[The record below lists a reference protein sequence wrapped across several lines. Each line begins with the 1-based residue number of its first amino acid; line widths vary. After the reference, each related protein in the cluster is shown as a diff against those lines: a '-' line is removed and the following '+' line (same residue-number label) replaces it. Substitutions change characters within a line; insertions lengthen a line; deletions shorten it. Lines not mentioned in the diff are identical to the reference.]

1 MRIPLF
7 TGACTALVTP
17 FHESGRINFDA
28 FSAQIERQIQN
39 GVDALCVCG
48 TTGEASAL
56 SREEWDS
63 LVNFCVQ
70 EVQGRVK
77 VIAGTGSN
85 NTAVALDRTR
95 YAQDHGADGALL
107 VTPYYNKT
115 TQEGLVRHYEAIAS
129 QTDLPLILYNVP
141 SRTGLSFTASTY
153 ARLAQ
158 IEGIHGVKEASGD
171 LSLFTQTRS
180 LCGDDLPIWSGCDD
194 QVVPLL
200 ALGAKGV
207 ISAAGNVIPSV
218 MTALCKSD
226 LHTAAQLQLT
236 YAPLIDALFCEVNP
250 IPVKY
255 AMQLL
260 GLDSG
265 TLRLPLCPISP
276 EHGRKV
282 RSALERLELL

>member
-1 MRIPLF
+1 MRVPLF
-7 TGACTALVTP
+7 TGVCTALVTP
-17 FHESGRINFDA
+17 FHESGRIDFDA
-28 FSAQIERQIQN
+28 FSAQIERQIEN

-48 TTGEASAL
+48 TTGEASTL
-56 SREEWDS
+56 SREEWNS
-63 LVNFCVQ
+63 AVNFCIEAVR
-70 EVQGRVK
+70 GRVR

-85 NTAVALDRTR
+85 NTATALDLTR

-115 TQEGLVRHYEAIAS
+115 TQEGLIRHYEAIAA

-141 SRTGLSFTASTY
+141 SRTGLSFTAETY

-158 IEGIHGVKEASGD
+158 IDGIHGVKEASGN
-171 LSLFTQTRS
+171 LSLFTKTRV
-180 LCGDDLPIWSGCDD
+180 LCGDDFPIWSGNDD

-207 ISAAGNVIPSV
+207 ISAAANVIPSE
-218 MTALCKSD
+218 MCAICNSD
-226 LHTAAQLQLT
+226 PQTAAKLQLACT
-236 YAPLIDALFCEVNP
+236 PLIDALFCEVNP

-265 TLRLPLCPISP
+265 TLRLPLCPIAP
-276 EHGRKV
+276 ENGRKV
-282 RSALERLELL
+282 RDALERLELL